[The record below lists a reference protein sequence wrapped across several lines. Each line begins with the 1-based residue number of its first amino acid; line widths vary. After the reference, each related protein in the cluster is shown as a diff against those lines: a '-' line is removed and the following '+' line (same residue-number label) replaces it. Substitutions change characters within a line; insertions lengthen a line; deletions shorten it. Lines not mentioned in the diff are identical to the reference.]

1 MGVDVSMTRDRV
13 RPSNARVLAAACLG
27 NLLEW
32 YDFIVYTTFAI
43 PISRAFFP
51 GRSTFT
57 SLMETFIT
65 FGVGS
70 LARPIGAALFG
81 SYGDR
86 VGRRAVLTLTILL
99 MALGSVMIAGCP
111 TATTIGL
118 AAPTVLV
125 SARLIQGL
133 SAGGEIGGVLSL
145 VVEYAPV
152 SRRAFYASFLQMAQ
166 GGAIVL
172 SGLVATIIT
181 SSFSERQVDQWAW
194 RLPFMLG
201 IGIAPVG
208 FYIRRQVA
216 ETELFVMSKRKLAQ
230 RMPLKSIFTEHWRA
244 LLIGIGVVVVGT
256 VGTYVTLYIPT
267 YAQSILKT
275 PRSNGYIGL
284 IIVGLVMMA
293 CPAAGILADRLSRK
307 SVMLFAAA
315 CLVVCA
321 YPAFLYLADHP
332 TGGTLNA
339 IQIGLA
345 ILMAVYT
352 GPASA
357 LLSEL
362 YPTPVRSTGIAL
374 AYSLAVA
381 TFGSFTPAI
390 VTALIHYTGTN
401 LAVAFWLMISAAAS
415 SIALFATRDRSRQEL
430 A

>member
-1 MGVDVSMTRDRV
+1 MKWDRV
-13 RPSNARVLAAACLG
+13 RPSNTRVLAAACLG

-32 YDFIVYTTFAI
+32 YDFIVYTTFSV

-111 TATTIGL
+111 TAATIGI

-133 SAGGEIGGVLSL
+133 SVGGESGGVLSL
-145 VVEYAPV
+145 VVEHAPV

-172 SGLVATIIT
+172 SGLVASIIT
-181 SSFSERQVDQWAW
+181 FSFSERQVDQWAW
-194 RLPFMLG
+194 RLPFILG

-208 FYIRRQVA
+208 FCIRRRVA
-216 ETELFVMSKRKLAQ
+216 ETELFVMNKRKLPQ
-230 RMPLKSIFTEHWRA
+230 RMPLKSMFTEHWRA

-256 VGTYVTLYIPT
+256 VSTYVTLYMPT
-267 YAQSILKT
+267 YAQAILKI
-275 PRSNGYIGL
+275 PRSNSYVGL
-284 IIVGLVMMA
+284 IMVGLLMMT
-293 CPAAGILADRLSRK
+293 CPAAGMLADRLSRR
-307 SVMLFAAA
+307 SVMLFAAVCIA
-315 CLVVCA
+315 VCA
-321 YPAFLYLADHP
+321 YPAFRYLANHL
-332 TGGTLNA
+332 TSGTLTA
-339 IQIGLA
+339 IQIGMA
-345 ILMAVYT
+345 ILMAVYA

-362 YPTPVRSTGIAL
+362 YPTSVRSTGVGL
-374 AYSLAVA
+374 AYSVSVA

-390 VTALIHYTGTN
+390 VTALIDYTGTN
-401 LAVAFWLMISAAAS
+401 LAIAFWLIISATAS
-415 SIALFATRDRSRQEL
+415 AIALIASRDRSRQEL
-430 A
+430 E